1 MRNNML
7 NKKEIIALVLVAF
20 VGISLAYACRLEAA
34 EYVCKRIDGCELFPE
49 AKTAVE
55 YCPACIRVDEKKEVV
70 LLTPTHSVKR
80 KKREHSTTVCDHWN
94 PITSDGPMVC
104 RTVVS
109 SN

>member
-1 MRNNML
+1 MF
-7 NKKEIIALVLVAF
+7 NKKEIIIGVLAAF
-20 VGISLAYACRLEAA
+20 VGVSLAYACRLEAA
-34 EYVCKRIDGCELFPE
+34 ELVCKRMSGCELFPE
-49 AKTAVE
+49 AKTQAE
-55 YCPACIRVDEKKEVV
+55 YCPTCILVDEKKEVV